1 MAVID
6 PVPLYLDGIEEQ
18 EMQIALFPK
27 NEEKGKRK
35 IRLTKIIYVDR
46 EDIRLV
52 DEKGY
57 YGIAP
62 NKVVGL
68 KYLNSFFINE
78 VKEEDGKIVSVH
90 AEKDKQVNIC

>member
-1 MAVID
+1 M
-6 PVPLYLDGIEEQ
+6 
-18 EMQIALFPK
+18 FPK
-27 NEEKGKRK
+27 NEQKGKRK
-35 IRLTKIIYVDR
+35 IRLTKVIFVDR

-68 KYLNSFFINE
+68 KYFSSIFI
-78 VKEEDGKIVSVH
+78 K
-90 AEKDKQVNIC
+90 

>member
-6 PVPLYLDGIEEQ
+6 PVELHLEDVEEEALDIP
-18 EMQIALFPK
+18 LFPK
-27 NEEKGKRK
+27 NEEKGKRT
-35 IRLTKIIYVDR
+35 IRLTKLIYVDR
-46 EDIRLV
+46 EDIQLE

-68 KYLNSFFINE
+68 KYFSSVYIRE
-78 VKEEDGKIVSVH
+78 VREEGGVIVSVRG
-90 AEKDKQVNIC
+90 EIDKQVSML